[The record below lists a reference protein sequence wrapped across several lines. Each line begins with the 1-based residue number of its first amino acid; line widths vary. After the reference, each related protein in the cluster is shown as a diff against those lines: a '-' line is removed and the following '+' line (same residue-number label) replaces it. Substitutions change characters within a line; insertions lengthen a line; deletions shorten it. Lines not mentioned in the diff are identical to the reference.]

1 MHWARRFSSLCLKT
15 EKVEVPKMFKINNM
29 VFSVYS
35 VLLCMV
41 VNERCTE
48 DHHNHRHHHFEK
60 PLTIIIINIIA
71 IDTCFPEDNQHRW
84 PFAHLEE
91 QILRRQ
97 VSTDKETYKQTIQTY
112 KIAQIRAFFL
122 GDVCYGFGLD
132 RRRSGHLL
140 ANARAA
146 SLPWPSGLVGACTRA
161 AVKHAAALVMVMF
174 KMALV
179 MMMIIDSDDGR

>member
-1 MHWARRFSSLCLKT
+1 MQNCANSG
-15 EKVEVPKMFKINNM
+15 
-29 VFSVYS
+29 VF
-35 VLLCMV
+35 
-41 VNERCTE
+41 
-48 DHHNHRHHHFEK
+48 
-60 PLTIIIINIIA
+60 P
-71 IDTCFPEDNQHRW
+71 
-84 PFAHLEE
+84 
-91 QILRRQ
+91 
-97 VSTDKETYKQTIQTY
+97 
-112 KIAQIRAFFL
+112 
-122 GDVCYGFGLD
+122 GDVRYGFGLD